1 MPHRPRLRALV
12 ASGALLSGGLAAFA
26 SAAPAGA
33 ETTAFYV
40 HGHRLLTVFGDRT
53 DNRIVVSRDTAGHIL
68 VNDGYV
74 DIHGASATV
83 DNVDLVQVFG
93 RGGNDSISLDET
105 NGALPKAQLSGGH
118 GDDHLTG
125 GAEDDLLA
133 GGAGDDVLTGGR
145 GNESLIGG
153 DGNDFVDG
161 NQGADTALLGAG
173 NDVFQWDPGDG
184 SDVVEGQ
191 AGNDAMVFNGA
202 AAGERFGVAANGSR
216 VRFTRDLGNITMDLA
231 GVERIDTNTLGGQDS
246 FTAQDLTGT
255 DITQLGIDEAGLGG
269 APDGVADRITVD
281 GTAAA
286 DTITVK
292 GSAAAGVAIGGL
304 PAAVRITGTD
314 AIDGLD
320 IEAGAGDDVVTAAGL
335 DAGAVTFSADGGEGN
350 DLLVGS
356 AGDDSLH
363 GAAGDDVLEGGPGND
378 TLDGGTGSN
387 VLIQ

>member
-12 ASGALLSGGLAAFA
+12 ASGALLGGGLAALA
-26 SAAPAGA
+26 SAAPAA
-33 ETTAFYV
+33 ADTTAFYV
-40 HGHRLLTVFGDRT
+40 HGHRVLTVLGDRS
-53 DNRIVVSRDTAGHIL
+53 DNRIVVSRDTAGRIL

-74 DIHGASATV
+74 DIHGAGATV
-83 DNVDLVQVFG
+83 DDVDLVQVFG
-93 RGGNDSISLDET
+93 RAGNDSIALDET
-105 NGALPKAQLSGGH
+105 NGPLPKAQLFGGR

-145 GNESLIGG
+145 GNESLSGG
-153 DGNDFVDG
+153 EGNDFVDG
-161 NQGADTALLGAG
+161 NQGSDTALLGDG

-191 AGNDAMVFNGA
+191 DGTDAMVFNGA
-202 AAGERFGVAANGSR
+202 AAAERFTVAANGSR
-216 VRFTRDLGNITMDLA
+216 VRFTRDLGTITMDLA
-231 GVERIDTNTLGGQDS
+231 GVERIDTNTLGGRDS

-255 DITQLGIDEAGLGG
+255 DTTDLRIDEAAVAGG

-286 DTITVK
+286 DAITVS
-292 GSAAAGVAIGGL
+292 GSAASVAIAGL
-304 PAAVRITGTD
+304 PEAVHISGTD

-320 IEAGAGDDVVTAAGL
+320 IEAGAGDDVVTAAQL
-335 DAGAVTFSADGGEGN
+335 NAGAVTFSADGGEGN

-363 GAAGDDVLEGGPGND
+363 GGAGDDVLEGGPGND
-378 TLDGGTGSN
+378 ALDGGTGNN